1 MPSRGGATASRRR
14 DSPEFAGR
22 AGLRGVADSR
32 PLSSRLGASAARA
45 IYIIPKVWNL
55 GMQLWVKANLSKL
68 EKQNPSKL
76 MTQKKKK
83 NDSKHYLWFFFYFS
97 VL

>member
-83 NDSKHYLWFFFYFS
+83 
-97 VL
+97 